1 MSRDGASLNQYRSS
15 CDSAGVAAAP
25 PSRGCPVLMVP
36 ARTAL
41 ESSGIGLKT
50 ICPVHQWTNLLAM
63 FASTDCRATASKGMR
78 ELRCHLFALPSS
90 PCNLAVW
97 PVVFL
102 WCLKRQLTHFPRH
115 PPRRF
120 DLFFF
125 ESSPLS
131 SRCYV
136 YLDEC
141 DEARPRRRFGVS
153 KARSCAKRRGLGK
166 VEARGPGN
174 ATMDS
179 ISTVHIA
186 ATPPVSRHRFV
197 SPSAEGVEGERG
209 TLEHK
214 HAQDSVVFEGTTS
227 ASTATLLSSQNVAP
241 GR

>member
-1 MSRDGASLNQYRSS
+1 MDKPAGHVCEHRLSGDGQQGNEGVEVPSVCPPLVPLQSGCLACRVSVVLETPAHSFP
-15 CDSAGVAAAP
+15 SA
-25 PSRGCPVLMVP
+25 P
-36 ARTAL
+36 AEAFR
-41 ESSGIGLKT
+41 
-50 ICPVHQWTNLLAM
+50 P
-63 FASTDCRATASKGMR
+63 F
-78 ELRCHLFALPSS
+78 
-90 PCNLAVW
+90 
-97 PVVFL
+97 
-102 WCLKRQLTHFPRH
+102 
-115 PPRRF
+115 
-120 DLFFF
+120 FFF

>member
-1 MSRDGASLNQYRSS
+1 MRLPKLPSRNHTKRRHKVGDPRQLPPPLGHHRIPGLLWKLPVHGNFDLIYPSKGVGTNDSNLEMSRDGASLNQYRSS

-102 WCLKRQLTHFPRH
+102 WCLKRPLTHFPRH

-120 DLFFF
+120 DLFF
-125 ESSPLS
+125 SNRRRSAPDATL
-131 SRCYV
+131 
-136 YLDEC
+136 
-141 DEARPRRRFGVS
+141 PRR
-153 KARSCAKRRGLGK
+153 
-166 VEARGPGN
+166 
-174 ATMDS
+174 M
-179 ISTVHIA
+179 
-186 ATPPVSRHRFV
+186 
-197 SPSAEGVEGERG
+197 
-209 TLEHK
+209 
-214 HAQDSVVFEGTTS
+214 
-227 ASTATLLSSQNVAP
+227 
-241 GR
+241 